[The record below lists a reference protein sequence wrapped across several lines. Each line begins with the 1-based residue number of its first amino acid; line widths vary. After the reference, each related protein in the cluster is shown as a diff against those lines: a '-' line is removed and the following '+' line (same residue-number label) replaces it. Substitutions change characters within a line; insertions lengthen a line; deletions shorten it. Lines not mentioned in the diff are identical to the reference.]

1 MTKKIDPRELSQA
14 ELDAHLD
21 ALVSA
26 GLEDSPEFA
35 RAYEV
40 WEERG

>member
-1 MTKKIDPRELSQA
+1 MTKKVDPNALSQA
-14 ELDAHLD
+14 ELEAHLD
-21 ALVSA
+21 AMVSA